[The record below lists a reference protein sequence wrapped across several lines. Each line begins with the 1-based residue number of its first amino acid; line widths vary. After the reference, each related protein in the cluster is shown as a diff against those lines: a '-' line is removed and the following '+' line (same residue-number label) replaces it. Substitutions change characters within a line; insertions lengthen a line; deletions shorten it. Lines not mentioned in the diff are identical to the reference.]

1 VQQKVG
7 SLAAH
12 SQRQSRETSPAGN
25 NHYRSVTSV
34 CLVRQIAAR
43 QAIVFEALV
52 SAEGIRS
59 WWGPDDG
66 PATSAEVD
74 GRVGG
79 GFRVRFR
86 TADGLEH
93 ECAGEFLEIEKP
105 ERVVMSWRW
114 TQNGQIEEHGKAS
127 RLEIRLRATQT
138 GTELTLVHSLLSNE
152 NSARAHEGGWDGALR
167 KLHRRFHTILEVS

>member
-1 VQQKVG
+1 M
-7 SLAAH
+7 
-12 SQRQSRETSPAGN
+12 
-25 NHYRSVTSV
+25 TSV
-34 CLVRQIAAR
+34 RLVRRIAAR

-52 SAEGIRS
+52 TAEGIRS

-66 PATSAEVD
+66 PAMSAEVD
-74 GRVGG
+74 GQVGG
-79 GFRVRFR
+79 SFRVRFR

-93 ECAGEFLEIEKP
+93 ECAGEFLEIEEP

-114 TQNGQIEEHGKAS
+114 IQNGQIEEHDKVS
-127 RLEIRLRATQT
+127 RVEIHLRAIQT

-167 KLHRRFHTILEVS
+167 KLERRFRTTLEVS